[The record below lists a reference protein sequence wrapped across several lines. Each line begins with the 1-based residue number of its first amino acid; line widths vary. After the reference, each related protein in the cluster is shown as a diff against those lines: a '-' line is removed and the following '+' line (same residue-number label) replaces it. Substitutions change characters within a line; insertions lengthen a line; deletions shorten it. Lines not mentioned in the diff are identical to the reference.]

1 MSQRLRKLYE
11 REKMLIK
18 INKARGILGEYL
30 FVRINNEKNSLE
42 YWPII
47 NSTITTGHYD
57 SVMYR
62 QGLYNLFDDRDIY
75 LKMNHQ
81 RFCGF
86 KLLFNMPARSFK
98 SLFRTIVFISK
109 SYDAAWKMPPLCIK
123 MYKDRARDYMG
134 RISVSCCLCVCVCV
148 CVCVLQQSIIV
159 LFKCILLIPDIY
171 RVCNFLAIS
180 QSILQQYRTHIVRK
194 PDRTT
199 RAQCYR
205 VSWGVSWYR
214 ARGMQ

>member
-109 SYDAAWKMPPLCIK
+109 SYDAAWKMPSLCIK

-134 RISVSCCLCVCVCV
+134 RISVSCCLYRTHALVLHRTADIYFKAKVCVCVCV
-148 CVCVLQQSIIV
+148 CVCITAIN
-159 LFKCILLIPDIY
+159 Y
-171 RVCNFLAIS
+171 RFIQMYPFNPRHLPGMQFPCNFAID
-180 QSILQQYRTHIVRK
+180 IAAIPYTHC
-194 PDRTT
+194 TQT
-199 RAQCYR
+199 R
-205 VSWGVSWYR
+205 
-214 ARGMQ
+214 